1 MDDREYSDDAI
12 AKMRV
17 LHGIY
22 LGEFQSHSGH
32 IRMAFLKFKAMCPD
46 VVTDEKMAGIESF
59 LQSIKDNIDDRID
72 SDLAR
77 VVPPEP
83 GQ

>member
-46 VVTDEKMAGIESF
+46 VVTDEKNGWH
-59 LQSIKDNIDDRID
+59 
-72 SDLAR
+72 
-77 VVPPEP
+77 
-83 GQ
+83 